1 MTVKEMLDD
10 AVRLLE
16 GEATST
22 DLGEAIVIN
31 KKNWEK
37 ARTLLETVRSG
48 TPEFDKDVEKKSGK
62 TSRVKRKIN
71 AN

>member
-10 AVRLLE
+10 AVRLLQ
-16 GEATST
+16 GEPTST
-22 DLGEAIVIN
+22 DFGEAIVIN

-37 ARTLLETVRSG
+37 ARTLLETVRSV

>member
-1 MTVKEMLDD
+1 V
-10 AVRLLE
+10 V
-16 GEATST
+16 
-22 DLGEAIVIN
+22 VID

-48 TPEFDKDVEKKSGK
+48 TPEFDKDAEKKSGK

>member
-16 GEATST
+16 GKIAAT
-22 DLGEAIVIN
+22 DIGEVVVID

-48 TPEFDKDVEKKSGK
+48 TPEFDKDAEKKSGK